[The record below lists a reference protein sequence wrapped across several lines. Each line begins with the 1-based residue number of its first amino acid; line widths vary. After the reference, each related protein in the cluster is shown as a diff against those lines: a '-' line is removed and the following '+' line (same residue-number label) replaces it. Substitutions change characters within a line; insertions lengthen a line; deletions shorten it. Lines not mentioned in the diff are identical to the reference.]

1 MGPSYR
7 PYPRPA
13 ELGPFTPSHN
23 VEYTDRKAMTTT
35 VPFINSLSS
44 GVSPNTERANPIHNT
59 EREYTHAHVPGE
71 HGHTH
76 EQLNHPGR
84 SLAVWRFTS

>member
-1 MGPSYR
+1 M
-7 PYPRPA
+7 
-13 ELGPFTPSHN
+13 T
-23 VEYTDRKAMTTT
+23 TTT

-44 GVSPNTERANPIHNT
+44 GVIPSTECDSHTHNT

-76 EQLNHPGR
+76 EHLDHPGR
-84 SLAVWRFTS
+84 SPRCLAIYLLISICYRHVLRTGSTGVYVTEF